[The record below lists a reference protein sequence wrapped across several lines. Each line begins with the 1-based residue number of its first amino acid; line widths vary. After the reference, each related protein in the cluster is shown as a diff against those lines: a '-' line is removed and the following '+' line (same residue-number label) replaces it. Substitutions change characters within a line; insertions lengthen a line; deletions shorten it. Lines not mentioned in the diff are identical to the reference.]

1 MKRYR
6 SLSVSKLNEN
16 TLCEDASLSSDT
28 IIAIS
33 DGAGGGGLFAERWSK
48 YLLDNLPKM
57 PIESAELLDQWVGSI
72 WEPFYAQCESDA
84 KRMGGLTLRKFY
96 EEGSFATLAVAW
108 IDGKLARWI
117 TYGDSVVFHYNIR
130 NDELRWSHMT
140 LAKFNESP
148 YLIGTTSALSET
160 GFNTGIFCL
169 DSDSVVFA
177 ASDALSHYIIMMYE
191 LRHHSIYD
199 LEIQQAIDYQQK
211 NSKIVQTARLS
222 YNARYKNHVMKVISS
237 SGNKANF
244 IRHLSALLRRGVIL
258 NDDFSFAYIFP
269 EESIVEFK

>member
-6 SLSVSKLNEN
+6 SLSVSKINEN
-16 TLCEDASLSSDT
+16 ALCEDSSISSET

-48 YLLDNLPKM
+48 YLLDNLPKT
-57 PIESAELLDQWVGSI
+57 PIESVELLDQWIGSI

-84 KRMGGLTLRKFY
+84 KRMDGMTLRKFY

-108 IDGKLARWI
+108 IGRKIVRWI

-130 NDELRWSHMT
+130 TDELQWSHMT

-148 YLIGTTSALSET
+148 YLVGTTSTLSET
-160 GFNTGIFCL
+160 GFNTGTFLL

-177 ASDALSHYIIMMYE
+177 ASDALSHYIILMYE
-191 LRHHSIYD
+191 LRQRPNYD
-199 LEIQQAIDYQQK
+199 LDIQQAIDCQQK
-211 NSKIVQTARLS
+211 YSKIVQTARLS

-244 IRHLSALLRRGVIL
+244 IRHLSALLRRGVVL

-269 EESIVEFK
+269 EESNAEFK